1 MFSPRYYNMFVIIA
15 NACVSVVVNMKIW
28 SKPHKLNVLHVHYC
42 NDTICMHCSID
53 QQQTCI
59 AIWSAAVVSS
69 LSCAKPCDTNRC
81 SKAYALVGMI
91 CA

>member
-1 MFSPRYYNMFVIIA
+1 MFVIIA
-15 NACVSVVVNMKIW
+15 NAFVSVVVNMNIW
-28 SKPHKLNVLHVHYC
+28 SKPHKLNALHVHYC

-59 AIWSAAVVSS
+59 ASWSAA
-69 LSCAKPCDTNRC
+69 LGQQPQLWNTNRC
-81 SKAYALVGMI
+81 SKAYASIGRT